1 MIVLINNYFFLTKKG
16 SKRVYTQKNDS
27 SGKQSD
33 PGNFSKSQFV
43 IFQVSKIFLKRVYG
57 NDRKNLP

>member
-1 MIVLINNYFFLTKKG
+1 MIVVINNYFFLTKKR
-16 SKRVYTQKNDS
+16 STKSIYIENDS

-43 IFQVSKIFLKRVYG
+43 IS
-57 NDRKNLP
+57 